1 MWIQKLIT
9 TTLFIGH
16 LFNLLIY
23 PFLYEDEG
31 ENVDPKVDDNNLI
44 YNVSIH

>member
-9 TTLFIGH
+9 TTLFISH

-44 YNVSIH
+44 YNVYIH